1 MYLFELFYFTNVS
14 NCDVMQVNPGGDTM
28 HQKELDLLQTGDISR
43 VTLVSKVLSLIC
55 DGQFREMQHYLR
67 EQSESLHSINM
78 VAELTSFLHQ
88 LHRIR
93 SLSFE
98 TLELF
103 SQLLQALVE
112 MCSGNFSNCEVV
124 FNANILSVLN
134 YIFQIDVTEIKESW
148 QSANEF
154 TATVLT
160 NFDDLENIAE
170 GVASGTTNSA
180 IKMDYTELRKGALKL
195 KGAAVELLKVMM
207 EKITSRT
214 ESLVHQIAGG
224 LDINALQWSMVDFYV
239 LKDDK
244 AMAKLEMAE
253 YSTRALFMTYNIFMD
268 LHDNK
273 ARPLK
278 ALGNKSRKKSNL
290 NGHIQFV
297 YDS

>member
-88 LHRIR
+88 LHRTR

-124 FNANILSVLN
+124 FNANILSV
-134 YIFQIDVTEIKESW
+134 
-148 QSANEF
+148 
-154 TATVLT
+154 
-160 NFDDLENIAE
+160 DDLENIAE

-195 KGAAVELLKVMM
+195 KGSAVELLKVMM

-214 ESLVHQIAGG
+214 DSLVHQIAGG

-253 YSTRALFMTYNIFMD
+253 YATRALFMTYNIFMD

-278 ALGNKSRKKSNL
+278 ALGNKSR
-290 NGHIQFV
+290 
-297 YDS
+297 